1 MTELEG
7 MGDIISL
14 AERKTAR
21 DAVTYD
27 ATPIEDL
34 AADRSR
40 NGRRKYRSRPR
51 LSELPDGCSAA
62 KSCAYWTTVLI
73 SDDLS
78 RDVAQTQQSLWT
90 ADKKRRHRRHVV
102 KNGAVSV
109 GYHPIPVEYGDYF
122 FRILGLMRDAKIAPN
137 QQTSEDILE
146 LIISRGEYVLPVN
159 AAISAYGLDKVY
171 SEFFDDQG
179 NLRSRNPSQ
188 FH

>member
-1 MTELEG
+1 MTELED

-73 SDDLS
+73 PDSLALE
-78 RDVAQTQQSLWT
+78 VAQIQQSLWK

-102 KNGAVSV
+102 KHGAVSV
-109 GYHPIPVEYGDYF
+109 GYHPIPARYGDYF

-137 QQTSEDILE
+137 QQTSEDILK
-146 LIISRGEYVLPVN
+146 LIISRGDYALPVN
-159 AAISAYGLDKVY
+159 AAIAAYGLDKIY

-179 NLRSRNPSQ
+179 NLRSRNSSQ
-188 FH
+188 LH